1 MKTTVL
7 IDDPLYQ
14 WLVNEAIRR
23 HGHAK
28 SLSTTLNEIL
38 RQRSAPT
45 RSLFGS
51 LKRFDLADLRD
62 EHDRLA

>member
-7 IDDPLYQ
+7 IDDQLYQ

-23 HGHAK
+23 HGNAK

-38 RQRSAPT
+38 RQRSVPL
-45 RSLFGS
+45 RSMFGS
-51 LKRFDLADLRD
+51 LKRFELSDLRD
-62 EHDRLA
+62 EHDRIA

>member
-7 IDDPLYQ
+7 LEDNLYR

-23 HGHAK
+23 HGNAK

-38 RQRSAPT
+38 RQRSAPA
-45 RSLFGS
+45 RSMFGS

>member
-1 MKTTVL
+1 MKTTV
-7 IDDPLYQ
+7 IIEDPLYQ

-23 HGHAK
+23 HGNAK
-28 SLSTTLNEIL
+28 SLSATLNEIL
-38 RQRSAPT
+38 RQKSSPS

>member
-7 IDDPLYQ
+7 IDDQLYQ

-23 HGHAK
+23 HGNAK

-38 RQRSAPT
+38 RQRSAPL